1 MLEGLGTDTT
11 APGNLALANQWAALH
26 FGDYL
31 AYYLAMIY
39 GVDPTP
45 IPAIESLKAEMNRLD

>member
-1 MLEGLGTDTT
+1 MLEGLSTDAYDAKGKTPLSQIWTT
-11 APGNLALANQWAALH
+11 LH

-31 AYYLAMIY
+31 AYYLAMSY

-45 IPAIESLKAEMNRLD
+45 VDALGNLKEKLAKH